1 MSDIRNMKR
10 DLLESV
16 INEVSGSVIAI
27 YSDRW
32 GGNRWV
38 TESLGYAL
46 VVWKQTPQRGVLLL
60 GTLNN
65 RYYSV
70 LEIRAVDVDRGIIF
84 CIVTIPNDKNSSLT
98 GLFMEVR
105 YSDYLIYVRDK
116 IIGDLV

>member
-27 YSDRW
+27 YSNKW

-38 TESLGYAL
+38 
-46 VVWKQTPQRGVLLL
+46 
-60 GTLNN
+60 TLNN

>member
-1 MSDIRNMKR
+1 MSDIRNMKG

-16 INEVSGSVIAI
+16 INEVSVSVIAI

-38 TESLGYAL
+38 TLY
-46 VVWKQTPQRGVLLL
+46 
-60 GTLNN
+60 NY
-65 RYYSV
+65 YYSV
-70 LEIRAVDVDRGIIF
+70 LEIKAVDVDRGIIF
-84 CIVTIPNDKNSSLT
+84 CIVTIPNDKNILERCSLT
-98 GLFMEVR
+98 SLFMEVR

>member
-27 YSDRW
+27 YSNKW

-38 TESLGYAL
+38 
-46 VVWKQTPQRGVLLL
+46 
-60 GTLNN
+60 LNSTGGA

-70 LEIRAVDVDRGIIF
+70 LEIRAVDADRGIIF